1 MVDCS
6 LQSDSFSSVPTKK
19 EWEAELTWNVPRPRG
34 TKPYVN
40 KGTVFYMKAVRPLL
54 LLGTGRGER
63 EKWQVSKRST
73 VGDLNCLQGPH
84 WNYGKVRN

>member
-1 MVDCS
+1 MVDRS
-6 LQSDSFSSVPTKK
+6 LQSDSFSSVPKK
-19 EWEAELTWNVPRPRG
+19 EWKAELTWNRSRG

-40 KGTVFYMKAVRPLL
+40 KGTVSYMKAVRPLL
-54 LLGTGRGER
+54 LLGTGRGVR

-73 VGDLNCLQGPH
+73 AGELNCLQGPH